1 MTSPSFDY
9 ADRIVR
15 ARSVMGERGLDALL
29 LSVGPDLSYLTG
41 YEAMPLERLTM
52 LVLTDDGAA
61 LVVPELEAPR
71 VGPGP
76 FEVRAWSETE
86 DPLAIVADLTEDAG
100 RVGIGDHTWA
110 IFLLGLQERL
120 PRARIESC
128 GSVMASLR
136 MRKEPAEIDLL
147 RRAAHATDRVAG
159 RLAETRMSGRTERDL
174 SRLIGRWTL
183 EEGHDIDTFKI
194 VASGPNGASP
204 HHEPTDRVIGEGDMV
219 VIDFGG
225 KLGGYCSDMTRTFVV
240 GEPTPGQEE
249 VYDVVH
255 VAQRS
260 AVDAVRPG
268 VTAAH
273 IDDAA
278 RSVIEAAGYG
288 DRFIHRTGH
297 GIGLEGHEEPYIIET
312 GSTLLE
318 PGMAFSVEPGVYL
331 PGRFGV
337 RIEDIV
343 VVTEEGVEP
352 LNRAD
357 HELVVVE

>member
-9 ADRIVR
+9 AGRIAR
-15 ARSVMGERGLDALL
+15 ARSVMGDRGLDALL
-29 LSVGPDLSYLTG
+29 LSVGPDLPYLTG

-52 LVLTDDGAA
+52 LVLTDDRAV

-71 VGPGP
+71 VEPGP

-86 DPLAIVADLTEDAG
+86 DPLAIVADLAG
-100 RVGIGDHTWA
+100 RPSRAGVGDHTWA
-110 IFLLGLQERL
+110 VFLLGLQERL
-120 PRARIESC
+120 PAARFESC
-128 GSVMASLR
+128 GSVMSSLR
-136 MRKEPAEIDLL
+136 MRKDPAEVDLL
-147 RRAAHATDRVAG
+147 RRAAHATDRVAA
-159 RLAETRMSGRTERDL
+159 RLAEMQMSGMTEREI
-174 SRLIGRWTL
+174 SRQVGRWTL
-183 EEGHDIDTFKI
+183 EEGHDLDTFKI

-240 GEPTPGQEE
+240 GEPTPEQEE

-260 AVDAVRPG
+260 AVDAVHPG

-273 IDDAA
+273 VDAAA

-312 GSTLLE
+312 NAMPLE
-318 PGMAFSVEPGVYL
+318 PGMAFSVEPGIYL